1 MNISKPSCTRAFFR
15 NKPDVRFFRLE
26 AISMCDTC
34 NCDQEDFIQRH
45 DYRLKLVNR
54 QKKPAGSKVD
64 VSGIPFGGRDLV
76 IIAGP
81 CSVENE
87 AQIRATARAI
97 KRCGAN
103 MLRGGAYKPRKSP
116 YSFQGL
122 QDEGL
127 LLLSKVRKE
136 VGIAVVTEVMDPRK
150 IDLVCEHADMLQIGS
165 RNMHNTPLLN
175 EVGAVKKPVLLKR
188 GMSATIEEFLFAAE
202 YIMNR
207 GNTQVVLCERG
218 IRTFEPSTRFTL
230 DVSAIPML
238 KRLSHLPVIVDPSHG
253 SGLDWMVPQLAKGAI
268 ACGADGLIVEVHN
281 TPEKALC
288 DGAQSLRPDSF
299 AKLMEDLKM
308 VAKAVG
314 RDIVT
319 SKNDGETSDA

>member
-1 MNISKPSCTRAFFR
+1 
-15 NKPDVRFFRLE
+15 
-26 AISMCDTC
+26 MCDTC
-34 NCDQEDFIQRH
+34 NCHNEEFERRH
-45 DYRLKLVNR
+45 DYRFKLVNR
-54 QKKPAGSKVD
+54 EKKPAGSVID
-64 VSGIPFGGRDLV
+64 VAGIPFGGQDLV

-87 AQIRATARAI
+87 TQIYATARAT
-97 KRCGAN
+97 KASGAA

-127 LLLSKVRKE
+127 LLLSAVREE
-136 VGIAVVTEVMDPRK
+136 VGIPVVTEVMDPRK
-150 IDLVCEHADMLQIGS
+150 IELVCEHADMLQIGS

-175 EVGAVKKPVLLKR
+175 EVGATNKPVLLKR

-207 GNTQVVLCERG
+207 GNMQVVLCERG

-230 DVSAIPML
+230 DISAIPML

-253 SGLDWMVPQLAKGAI
+253 SGLDWMVPQLAKAAI
-268 ACGADGLIVEVHN
+268 ASGADGLIIEVHN
-281 TPEKALC
+281 APEKALC
-288 DGAQSLRPDSF
+288 DGAQSLRPDTF
-299 AKLMEDLKM
+299 AKLMEELTL
-308 VAKAVG
+308 VAEAVG
-314 RDIVT
+314 RGIVASNENGKT
-319 SKNDGETSDA
+319 ADV